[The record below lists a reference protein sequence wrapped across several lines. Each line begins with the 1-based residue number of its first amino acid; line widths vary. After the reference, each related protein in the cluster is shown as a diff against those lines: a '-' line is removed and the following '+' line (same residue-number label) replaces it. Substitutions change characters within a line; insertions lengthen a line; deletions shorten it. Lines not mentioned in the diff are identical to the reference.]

1 MESKIRII
9 LYRISKLLVIYCVA
23 WMLFADNR
31 VLAADFIQLP
41 GVVHVHSTFSSGQY
55 SVKQL
60 VAKAGQK
67 GIEVLVLTDHDLVV
81 MEYGLFPLRNIIKK
95 REERTSIL
103 KAGPEKYL
111 AEIEHQNKRQKDVI
125 VIAGAQS
132 SPFYYWTGSPL
143 KKNLVA
149 HDYRKE
155 LLLIGMQSPQD
166 YRNLPLLH
174 RGFSTAYFYD
184 LLPRSISLLLS
195 FFIGIFLVFQKGA
208 LKLIGGLVSI
218 FSLLLVINHHPF
230 KSSRFDQYH
239 GSRGIAPYQ
248 ETIDYVTQRSGLV
261 FWAHPESRYAK
272 DGVPIGAAK
281 LKTGPYPNDLLE
293 SKHYTGFSAIYGDT
307 VTVTKPGRHWDRV
320 LLQYCRGER
329 EKPVWGIAGAD
340 FHREKKGVELDT
352 FQTVFLVQRKSRSEV
367 LEALSSGRMYAVR
380 KEKGP
385 RLTLEKF
392 LIRNPENKKV
402 AIMGEEIAVNR
413 TRVVEGAITASDSSR
428 YPVEVAIIK
437 NGKVWQSF
445 EGRTPLTF
453 RFVDADGQKAKQ
465 FYRLD
470 VSSRLIG
477 KLLSNP
483 IFVKNN

>member
-1 MESKIRII
+1 MNR
-9 LYRISKLLVIYCVA
+9 LLVIFWVA
-23 WMLFADNR
+23 WMVFGANR
-31 VLAADFIQLP
+31 LPAAEWVQVP

-55 SVKQL
+55 SLEQL
-60 VAKAGQK
+60 VAKARHK
-67 GIEVLVLTDHDLVV
+67 GIEALVLTDHDLVV

-95 REERTSIL
+95 RVQRASIL
-103 KAGPEKYL
+103 ESGPQKYL
-111 AEIEHQNKRQKDVI
+111 AAIEHQNKRQKDVI

-132 SPFYYWTGSPL
+132 SPFYHWTGSPL

-155 LLLIGMQSPQD
+155 LLLIGLRSPED
-166 YRNLPLLH
+166 YRGLPILH
-174 RGFSTAYFYD
+174 GGFSTAYVSD
-184 LLPRSISLLLS
+184 LLPRSISFLLS
-195 FFIGIFLVFQKGA
+195 FFIGVFLVFRKGA
-208 LKLIGGLVSI
+208 FKIIGGFVSI

-230 KSSRFDQYH
+230 KSSPFDPYH

-248 ETIDYVTQRSGLV
+248 DTIDYVTQRGGMV

-272 DGVPIGAAK
+272 GGVPIGPVT
-281 LKTGPYPNDLLE
+281 LKTEPYPDDLLA
-293 SKHYTGFSAIYGDT
+293 SINYTGFAAMYGDT

-352 FQTVFLVQRKSRSEV
+352 FQTIFLVQRKAHGEV
-367 LEALSSGRMYAVR
+367 LAALANGRMYAVR
-380 KEKGP
+380 KGKGP

-392 LIRNPENKKV
+392 LVRIPENNTV
-402 AIMGEEIAVNR
+402 AVMGEEISAKRNR
-413 TRVVEGAITASDSSR
+413 IIEGTITASDSSR
-428 YPVEVAIIK
+428 YPVAVVIVK
-437 NGKVWQSF
+437 NGKIWQSF
-445 EGRTPLTF
+445 KGQTPLTF
-453 RFVDADGQKAKQ
+453 RFADADGQEAKQ

-470 VSSRLIG
+470 VHSRLIG

-483 IFVKNN
+483 IFVKQI